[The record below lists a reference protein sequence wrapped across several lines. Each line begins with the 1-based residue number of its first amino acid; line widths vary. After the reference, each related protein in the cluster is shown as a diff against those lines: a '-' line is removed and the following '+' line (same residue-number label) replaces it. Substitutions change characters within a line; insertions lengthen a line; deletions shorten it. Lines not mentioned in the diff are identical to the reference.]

1 MRNLPVPEWLVRS
14 GLFSWLALGVLGFA
28 AVIILGLSTFS
39 AIVLPVIFS
48 AVAAAVFAPIVDGLQ
63 RWGVPRSL
71 GSLLTLVLIIG
82 GLIGII
88 ALVTRSVIDQAD
100 QLAAAFTVAF
110 EDLQA
115 WLADFGIDEGF
126 IEQAREAVSSL
137 ASSGGGG
144 LVSSAAGVASSA
156 AGLVLGLFFGLVF
169 LFFLMRDAPVLP
181 TWASSN
187 LDEPQASEL
196 VGVGR
201 SAVHVIRRY
210 FTGRAVVALFD
221 SVVISVGA
229 AVLGIPLVPAI
240 AILTF
245 IGGFVPYLGAVI
257 AGTLAVVLGLASG
270 GFTTALIML
279 AIVLLTQNVLEP
291 LVEARVIGQS
301 LGLHPM
307 LVIIATTIGGIAAGF
322 SGLILGAPLAATVVK
337 VRNDLR
343 ERSRQPDPDPPEPAD
358 AAAGAP
364 ASAPAGLSGS
374 AGEGSEA

>member
-1 MRNLPVPEWLVRS
+1 MQTLPVPAWLARA
-14 GLFSWLALGVLGFA
+14 GIFSWLALGVLGFS

-39 AIVLPVIFS
+39 TIVLPVIFS
-48 AVAAAVFAPIVDGLQ
+48 AVAAAVFAPLVSQ
-63 RWGVPRSL
+63 FARWGVPRGL
-71 GSLLTLVLIIG
+71 GSLLTIVLIIG
-82 GLIGII
+82 GLVAIVAVI
-88 ALVTRSVIDQAD
+88 TRSVINQAD

-115 WLADFGIDEGF
+115 WLADLGIDEGF
-126 IEQAREAVSSL
+126 IEQAREAVTSL
-137 ASSGGGG
+137 VTSGGGGGG

-156 AGLVLGLFFGLVF
+156 AGLVLGLFLGLVF

-181 TWASSN
+181 TWAAKN
-187 LDEPQASEL
+187 LDEPQAREL
-196 VGVGR
+196 VAVGT
-201 SAVHVIRRY
+201 SAVFVIRRY

-240 AILTF
+240 AVLTF
-245 IGGFVPYLGAVI
+245 LGGFVPYLGAVI

-270 GFTTALIML
+270 GITTALVML
-279 AIVLLTQNVLEP
+279 AIVLVTQNVLEP

-322 SGLILGAPLAATVVK
+322 SGLILGAPLTATVVK

-343 ERSRQPDPDPPEPAD
+343 ARSAEPLPDPPAPPDPAL
-358 AAAGAP
+358 AAADPSAADPSTDPPP
-364 ASAPAGLSGS
+364 A
-374 AGEGSEA
+374 

>member
-1 MRNLPVPEWLVRS
+1 MRNLPVPDWLVRA
-14 GLFSWLALGVLGFA
+14 GLFSWLAIGVLGFA
-28 AVIILGLSTFS
+28 AVIVLGLSTFS

-82 GLIGII
+82 GLVGII

-156 AGLVLGLFFGLVF
+156 AGLVLGLYLGLVF

-181 TWASSN
+181 TWASNN
-187 LDEPQASEL
+187 LDEAQATEL
-196 VGVGR
+196 VSVGSSGVF
-201 SAVHVIRRY
+201 VIRRY

-221 SVVISVGA
+221 AVVISAGA
-229 AVLGIPLVPAI
+229 AILGIPLVPAI
-240 AILTF
+240 AVLTLL
-245 IGGFVPYLGAVI
+245 GGFVPYLGAVI

-279 AIVLLTQNVLEP
+279 VIVLVTQNVLEP

-322 SGLILGAPLAATVVK
+322 SGLILGAPLTATVVK

-343 ERSRQPDPDPPEPAD
+343 ERNRPPAVDPPDPAD
-358 AAAGAP
+358 A
-364 ASAPAGLSGS
+364 PAGSPGGDRE
-374 AGEGSEA
+374 ASEA

>member
-115 WLADFGIDEGF
+115 WLADFGVDEGF